1 MYCQD
6 KHVRLYTDKNVGLYE
21 DEDDEEEDLRSAE
34 EEEDLRSAALPYDK
48 AVKKCNPHWA
58 TDPETK
64 LHFPPGTDR
73 HAAQGLETEMQAGL
87 ECEMQMAASEAG
99 HVASAECAACA
110 PCAPPLAAGSPLSSC
125 ARASS
130 RAACVPPSS

>member
-48 AVKKCNPHWA
+48 AVKKCNHWA

-64 LHFPPGTDR
+64 LNFPPGTDR

-110 PCAPPLAAGSPLSSC
+110 ACAPPLPAGSPLSSC